1 MIRRTLA
8 VLVVLLAPA
17 PLEAQS
23 PAPEWGDERA
33 LELVRRAQQ
42 KRTEAIAD
50 TALQSYRADAR
61 GRVYFYLDREDR
73 GERNLVKTDQLAL
86 EVFWRAPRDVKQR
99 IVGWRNQKSLPTN
112 IRYHIDHLAV
122 VMENFGD
129 EIRIG
134 DGDEVRDVP
143 HPAAPGSE
151 SFYEYRLTDSLTLRL
166 PGAPEPVRVYQ
177 LEVRPR
183 EPSRPGFVGSV
194 FVERRAGDLVRMDF
208 TFTPSSYR
216 DPYLDY
222 INISLDN
229 GLWKGRF
236 WLPNEQRVEL
246 RRRLPALDIPAGSVI
261 RGTMRVGDYR
271 FNEELPP
278 SLFRGSPVVLAPE
291 RQRDTFV
298 FEEEIF
304 SELRE
309 EGIGPAVELG
319 EIRRE
324 AARLLRRQALERT
337 RSATLSLAGGSD
349 LLRYNRA
356 EGLAVGAGVRLPAL
370 GPLELSL
377 RGGWAFGAD
386 HPWGELRSEARAG
399 TVPLELS
406 AYGNLPRDV
415 GVGPVA
421 SGVVN
426 TLSSLV
432 AGTDYLDLYYAGG
445 ARLGA
450 RLGVRPGWTVQPA
463 LRAERHVS
471 AALGSDASLAGAFR
485 PVRPVDDGTLWGAE
499 LALERAP
506 RAEQAR
512 WWEGRAAIGLGRLDA
527 DSDSVG
533 AMTFARPVAEG
544 RAGRRL
550 PMGIDAEGAM
560 LAGVALGEIPR
571 QELFLL
577 GGKGTL
583 PGFAHR
589 TFGGDRFAL
598 ASVTASA
605 DLLHPW
611 LRGRLLAAAGW
622 AGIGGAGEEALGRW
636 GSAPTDGARASVGVG
651 VGLFYDLVHLD
662 LARGIGEGGEWQL
675 ILETRREFWDF
686 L

>member
-1 MIRRTLA
+1 MIRRNLA
-8 VLVVLLAPA
+8 VLALLLVPVS
-17 PLEAQS
+17 LEAQS

-50 TALQSYRADAR
+50 TALQNYRADAR

-166 PGAPEPVRVYQ
+166 PGAAEPVRVYQ

-183 EPSRPGFVGSV
+183 DPSRPGFVGSV

-261 RGTMRVGDYR
+261 RGTMRVLDYR
-271 FNEELPP
+271 FNEELPA

-304 SELRE
+304 AELRD

-319 EIRRE
+319 EIRKE
-324 AARLLRRQALERT
+324 AASLLRHQALERT
-337 RSATLSLAGGSD
+337 RSAALFLAGGSD
-349 LLRYNRA
+349 VLRYNRA
-356 EGLAVGAGVRLPAL
+356 EGLAVGAGVRLPEA
-370 GPLELSL
+370 GPLALSL
-377 RGGWAFGAD
+377 RGGWAFGPG
-386 HPWGELRSEARAG
+386 HPWGALRSAVLAG
-399 TVPLELS
+399 TVPLQLS

-426 TLSSLV
+426 TLSAVV
-432 AGTDYLDLYYAGG
+432 AGTDYTDPYYATG
-445 ARLGA
+445 ARVGAGLGI
-450 RLGVRPGWTVQPA
+450 RPGWTLAPA
-463 LRAERHVS
+463 LRVERHVS
-471 AALGSDASLAGAFR
+471 ATLAADASLAGTFR
-485 PVRPVDDGTLWGAE
+485 PVQAVDEGTLWGAE

-512 WWEGRAAIGLGRLDA
+512 WWEGRATLGLGRLDG
-527 DSDSVG
+527 DSLG
-533 AMTFARPVAEG
+533 TMAFARPVAEL

-550 PMGIDAEGAM
+550 PKGIDAESAL
-560 LAGVALGEIPR
+560 LAGMAFGEIPR

-589 TFGGDRFAL
+589 AFGGDRFAV
-598 ASVTASA
+598 ASATASA
-605 DLLHPW
+605 SLLHPW
-611 LRGRLLAAAGW
+611 LRGRLLGAAGW
-622 AGIGGAGEEALGRW
+622 AGVGRAGEEALGRW
-636 GSAPTDGARASVGVG
+636 GSAPTDGVRASVGVG

-662 LARGIGEGGEWQL
+662 LARGLGEGGGWQL
-675 ILETRREFWDF
+675 MVETRREFWDF

>member
-8 VLVVLLAPA
+8 VLALLVAPA
-17 PLEAQS
+17 SLEAQS
-23 PAPEWGDERA
+23 PAPGWGDERA

-42 KRTEAIAD
+42 KRTEAVAD
-50 TALQSYRADAR
+50 TALQNYRADAR

-99 IVGWRNQKSLPTN
+99 IVGWRDQKSLPTN

-151 SFYEYRLTDSLTLRL
+151 SFYEYRLADSLTLRL

-183 EPSRPGFVGSV
+183 DPSRPGFVGSV

-271 FNEELPP
+271 FNEELPR

-291 RQRDTFV
+291 RERENFA

-304 SELRE
+304 SELRD

-324 AARLLRRQALERT
+324 AASLLRRQALERT
-337 RSATLSLAGGSD
+337 RSTALFLSGGSD

-356 EGLAVGAGVRLPAL
+356 EGLALGAGVRLPPL
-370 GPLELSL
+370 GPLGLSF
-377 RGGWAFGAD
+377 RGGWAFGPG
-386 HPWGELRSEARAG
+386 HPWGEARSEARAG

-406 AYGNLPRDV
+406 AYGNLPRDA
-415 GVGPVA
+415 GVWPVA

-426 TLSSLV
+426 TLSSIV
-432 AGTDYLDLYYAGG
+432 AGTDYTDLYYASG

-450 RLGVRPGWTVQPA
+450 GLALRPGWTLAPA
-463 LRAERHVS
+463 LRAERHAS
-471 AALGSDASLAGAFR
+471 ATLSADASLGGTFR
-485 PVRPVDDGTLWGAE
+485 AVQAVDDGTLWGAE

-512 WWEGRAAIGLGRLDA
+512 WWEGRATIGLGRLDA
-527 DSDSVG
+527 DSLG
-533 AMTFARPVAEG
+533 TMTFARPAVEVRG
-544 RAGRRL
+544 GRRL
-550 PMGIDAEGAM
+550 PMGIDAEGAL
-560 LAGVALGEIPR
+560 LAGAAFGEIPR

-589 TFGGDRFAL
+589 AFGGDRVAL

-622 AGIGGAGEEALGRW
+622 AGVGGAGETALGRW
-636 GSAPTDGARASVGVG
+636 GSSPTDAVRASVGVG
-651 VGLFYDLVHLD
+651 VGLFYGLVHLD
-662 LARGIGEGGEWQL
+662 LARGMGEGGEWQL
-675 ILETRREFWDF
+675 MVETRREFWDF